1 MAEVPQKSLERYDVL
16 DRIAVGGMAEVFLAK
31 AYGAHGFEKTLAIKR
46 ILPELARDPEF
57 EERFI
62 AEAKVA
68 VRLSH
73 TNVVQVFDFGRFAGS
88 LFIAME
94 YVDGLDLAALLR
106 RFKER
111 HERVPL
117 PAAFQIAI
125 ELTRGLDFAHTHG
138 VVHRDVSP
146 SNILLSKA
154 GEVKIA
160 DFGIAVAA
168 QPGRATTGGRRKVM
182 GKWRYMSPEQARGE
196 PLDTRSDM
204 FSAASV
210 MYELFTGD
218 KLFPGDE
225 AEDIIRNIHD
235 MPLPKLSE
243 VRRGLPPRLD
253 QLLHH
258 ALARHPADRPT
269 RPAVMLRALTELT
282 YESSIVTTALDVAE
296 AVGYVV
302 DLSTP
307 TGKRLDDI
315 IRAQLANVA
324 ESSVA
329 RQTALGERKTAAD
342 RTGQAGGAAAD
353 GADGAERKT
362 AEGSDAEDAERLT
375 AVTIMRRKR
384 RTGTEEAIRDDGG
397 GRGGA
402 GNDGGKGAAAA
413 ADDDDDDDDDEN
425 ESAGAPPIEGIPVLI
440 PKVDS
445 DGLSRLEL
453 DETTVSVAPWV
464 LGGSEPPAM
473 PGGRPGRRK
482 PDDDRR
488 GTASP
493 RLVAEAAAIAEQRT
507 RAGTA
512 PGASAAASMT
522 MITRRGGRGRVVP
535 YVAAALAAV
544 AVAVGLYV
552 VLGRDTAPARV
563 VATEAPDARP
573 VAPPVAPSVLIVET
587 VPPGAS
593 GSAGDHAFGPTP
605 ATLEV
610 TPGTVTLHLELAGFE
625 PYVDEKVRVEPGQT
639 LRLHLTLTPARA
651 RLAVETEPTEVDVS
665 LDGEELGRTPLA
677 RRDLAPRKNA
687 RLRLSKSGYLPLTV
701 PVELIGG
708 EEARVFRALRP
719 APTPMGS
726 VTLTAEDDGGPSW
739 GDVFLGGKKIGEAGV
754 GARPIVLPAGGHKLK
769 VVNPQTG
776 KTATVDVEV
785 RADKTRTYGVKLQ

>member
-125 ELTRGLDFAHTHG
+125 ELARGLDFAHSHG

-168 QPGRATTGGRRKVM
+168 QPGRVASAGGRRKVM

-210 MYELFTGD
+210 MYELFTGE

-225 AEDIIRNIHD
+225 AEDILRNIHE
-235 MPLPKLSE
+235 MPLPKASE
-243 VRRGLPPRLD
+243 VRRGLPARLD
-253 QLLHH
+253 EILHQ
-258 ALARHPADRPT
+258 ALARRPGDRPP

-296 AVGYVV
+296 AVAYVV

-315 IRAQLANVA
+315 IRAQLANLA
-324 ESSVA
+324 EPSVG
-329 RQTALGERKTAAD
+329 RRTALGER
-342 RTGQAGGAAAD
+342 RT
-353 GADGAERKT
+353 
-362 AEGSDAEDAERLT
+362 
-375 AVTIMRRKR
+375 
-384 RTGTEEAIRDDGG
+384 
-397 GRGGA
+397 
-402 GNDGGKGAAAA
+402 
-413 ADDDDDDDDDEN
+413 
-425 ESAGAPPIEGIPVLI
+425 
-440 PKVDS
+440 
-445 DGLSRLEL
+445 
-453 DETTVSVAPWV
+453 
-464 LGGSEPPAM
+464 
-473 PGGRPGRRK
+473 
-482 PDDDRR
+482 
-488 GTASP
+488 
-493 RLVAEAAAIAEQRT
+493 
-507 RAGTA
+507 
-512 PGASAAASMT
+512 
-522 MITRRGGRGRVVP
+522 
-535 YVAAALAAV
+535 
-544 AVAVGLYV
+544 
-552 VLGRDTAPARV
+552 
-563 VATEAPDARP
+563 
-573 VAPPVAPSVLIVET
+573 
-587 VPPGAS
+587 
-593 GSAGDHAFGPTP
+593 
-605 ATLEV
+605 
-610 TPGTVTLHLELAGFE
+610 
-625 PYVDEKVRVEPGQT
+625 
-639 LRLHLTLTPARA
+639 
-651 RLAVETEPTEVDVS
+651 
-665 LDGEELGRTPLA
+665 
-677 RRDLAPRKNA
+677 
-687 RLRLSKSGYLPLTV
+687 
-701 PVELIGG
+701 
-708 EEARVFRALRP
+708 
-719 APTPMGS
+719 
-726 VTLTAEDDGGPSW
+726 
-739 GDVFLGGKKIGEAGV
+739 
-754 GARPIVLPAGGHKLK
+754 
-769 VVNPQTG
+769 
-776 KTATVDVEV
+776 
-785 RADKTRTYGVKLQ
+785 